1 MSLRTPRSIIQ
12 KSAVGL
18 LGVIILAALIWWMW
32 RGWRPSVE
40 DYPRQGVEVSAKSGA
55 INWASVK
62 AEGADFAYID
72 ASFGDEDRNTAFTA
86 QWQESAAAGLTRGA
100 LHRFHLCRLA
110 RDQATNFIAM
120 VPREADELPPV
131 LGLDLDAGCTARP
144 ARSVLLAEI
153 ESFIQMVEA
162 HVEKPV
168 MIRVSPKFEAEYSI
182 SRAIDRPLW
191 LSSRV
196 FAPSY
201 GERPWVMWQANPAR
215 PVDGIEQPVGWSV
228 VRP

>member
-1 MSLRTPRSIIQ
+1 MRTPLSIIQ
-12 KSAVGL
+12 KTAAGL
-18 LGVIILAALIWWMW
+18 VVAIIIAALIWWAW
-32 RGWRPSVE
+32 HGWRPSVE
-40 DYPRQGVEVSAKSGA
+40 DYPRQGVEVNATSGA
-55 INWASVK
+55 INWAVVK
-62 AEGADFAYID
+62 AGGADFAYID
-72 ASFGDEDRNTAFTA
+72 ASFGDADRNTAFAA
-86 QWQESAAAGLTRGA
+86 QWEGSAAAGLTRGA

-168 MIRVSPKFEAEYSI
+168 MIRVSLAFEAEYSI

>member
-1 MSLRTPRSIIQ
+1 LGLSI
-12 KSAVGL
+12 
-18 LGVIILAALIWWMW
+18 AASIWWGW
-32 RGWRPSVE
+32 RDWRPSKS
-40 DYPRQGVEVSAKSGA
+40 DYPQQGVEVSATSGE
-55 INWASVK
+55 IIWLSVK
-62 AEGADFAYID
+62 AAGADFAYID
-72 ASFGDEDRNTAFTA
+72 ASFGDTERNPAFAA
-86 QWQESAAAGLTRGA
+86 QWQDSAIAGLTRGA
-100 LHRFHLCRLA
+100 VHRFHLCRLA

-120 VPREADELPPV
+120 VPREADELPPA
-131 LGLDLDAGCTARP
+131 LDLDLDAGCAARP

-153 ESFIQMVEA
+153 ASFIQMVEA

-168 MIRVSPKFEAEYSI
+168 MIRVSSSFEAEYSI

-196 FAPSY
+196 FTPSY

-215 PVDGIEQPVGWSV
+215 PVDGIDKPVGWSV

>member
-1 MSLRTPRSIIQ
+1 MSKRTPLSILQ
-12 KSAVGL
+12 KAAVSVLVASVVAGL
-18 LGVIILAALIWWMW
+18 TWWAW

-40 DYPRQGVEVSAKSGA
+40 DYPRQGIEVNAASGA
-55 INWASVK
+55 ISWPVVK
-62 AEGADFAYID
+62 AAGADFAYID
-72 ASFGDEDRNTAFTA
+72 ASLGDSERSPSFAA
-86 QWQESAAAGLTRGA
+86 QWQESASAGLTRGA
-100 LHRFHLCRLA
+100 VHRFHLCRLA

-131 LGLDLDAGCTARP
+131 LDLDLDTGCATRP

-162 HVEKPV
+162 HVEKPM
-168 MIRVSPKFEAEYSI
+168 MIRVSSPFEAEYSI

-191 LSSRV
+191 LSSRI
-196 FAPSY
+196 FTPSY

-215 PVDGIEQPVGWSV
+215 PVDGIEKPVGWSV